1 MMRIKWIEIKNFRSI
16 KDSGKFF
23 LNSNISIL
31 AGKNESGKSN
41 VLKALKAFGENKFRE
56 EDISQHLDNTETSA
70 IKIAF
75 LVTKEELNNIEEIQI
90 LGKENYILEVTR
102 DGKTTGFSG
111 ELCEKLIVNG
121 TASKLEMYRGEIDDL
136 LEELEEEYEVIN
148 LPESTNEEYIE
159 YISALLWDE
168 VGEEY
173 ILENPDNEGKVSL
186 LKKYYNAFKET
197 FEYEVEILDYFES
210 ILPTFVLFNSFEDM
224 LPEHVTEDEI
234 EESKIV
240 NRFFK
245 LTAHDPKNLFEEE
258 HGLKRR
264 KITDKI
270 STLVSGDF
278 QEFYTQDK
286 VKIEVHLD
294 GEKIHFIVYDENELT
309 PFSPKQRSQGFQWFL
324 SFFLTLN
331 AESRENSII
340 LIDEPGLYLHAKAQE
355 DVLRV
360 LEKLSN
366 HHQIVMTTHSPYFID
381 PNRLERVS
389 LVLKNKDSCTFVENK
404 IHKGKDQESLT
415 PIITSIGLDLTKS
428 LTFSKNFNLLVEG
441 ISDYYYLQAVNKYLE
456 KFTDIA
462 EFNIIPCRGA
472 STIPNVASLLIGWGL
487 NFTTVVD
494 YDNEGKKTIKQLEK
508 LGLNEGSFIF
518 VSKNRDE
525 AIEDLFSKDDFKSY
539 VCTDANQKYSNSR
552 NASEFNKVLL
562 ARDFNQ
568 RVMNNENI
576 ILSEETLCRFQEL
589 YKALNLIKEEV
600 FIVS

>member
-41 VLKALKAFGENKFRE
+41 ILKALKAFGENKFRE
-56 EDISQHLDNTETSA
+56 EDISQHLDNTEKPS

-75 LVTKEELNNIEEIQI
+75 LVTKEELSNIEEIER
-90 LGKENYILEVTR
+90 LEKESYILEVTR
-102 DGKTTGFSG
+102 DGKNTGFSG
-111 ELCEKLIVNG
+111 ELCEELIVNG
-121 TASKLEMYRGEIDDL
+121 TTNKLEMYRREIDGL
-136 LEELEEEYEVIN
+136 LEELKEEYEVAN
-148 LPESTNEEYIE
+148 LSEYMNDEYIE
-159 YISALLWDE
+159 YISGLLWDANE
-168 VGEEY
+168 EEY
-173 ILENPDNEGKVSL
+173 VLENPDNQEKVSS
-186 LKKYYNAFKET
+186 LKKYCNLFKET
-197 FEYEVEILDYFES
+197 LDCEVDFLDNWENL
-210 ILPTFVLFNSFEDM
+210 IPTFVLFNSFEDM
-224 LPEHVTEDEI
+224 LPEYVTEDEI
-234 EESKIV
+234 EENNIV

-245 LTAHDPKNLFEEE
+245 LTAHNPISLFEEE

-264 KITDKI
+264 KITDRI

-294 GEKIHFIVYDENELT
+294 GDKIHFIVYDENELT

-340 LIDEPGLYLHAKAQE
+340 LIDEPGLYLHAKAQQ

-381 PNRLERVS
+381 PDRLERVS

-415 PIITSIGLDLTKS
+415 PIITSIGMDLTKN
-428 LTFSKNFNLLVEG
+428 LIFSKNFNLLVEG
-441 ISDYYYLQAVNKYLE
+441 ISDYYYLQAINKYLE
-456 KFTDIA
+456 KFTDIV

-472 STIPNVASLLIGWGL
+472 STIPNVVSVLIGWGL
-487 NFTTVVD
+487 NFTVVVD
-494 YDNEGKKTIKQLEK
+494 CDNEGKKVMKELRKFET
-508 LGLNEGSFIF
+508 NERNFIF

-539 VCTDANQKYSNSR
+539 VCTDAEQKYSNSR
-552 NASEFNKVLL
+552 NASNFNKVLL
-562 ARDFNQ
+562 ARDFKQ
-568 RVMNNENI
+568 RVMNGENI
-576 ILSEETLCRFQEL
+576 TLSEETLFRFQEL
-589 YKALNLIKEEV
+589 YKTLNLIKEEV
-600 FIVS
+600 FVG